1 MHRFTLAGHQDR
13 WPFLL
18 LALLSLA
25 GIAISLFAT
34 RAGGYLSG
42 DSANYIGAA
51 RNFLAGQGLTL
62 PFRTATPIVLPHF
75 PPFYALLLALPGALG
90 VDLMEA
96 ARWVNALLFG
106 GTIALVGLTLYRS
119 TAGSAWA
126 ALLGAWLVLTSE
138 TTLSIHAMA
147 LSEASFIF
155 LGNLGLALLAA
166 YLETDRAR
174 YFVAAGVAVALA
186 FFTRYAGGS
195 LVLAAVLALAL
206 LRPALRPRNLAQAG
220 AFGVLGSS
228 LAALWMLQSAAAGND
243 NRLAGVSLYPL
254 GDRLVGGLRTVVS
267 WALPVGS
274 LPVPLL
280 ALLGAALGLL
290 AAWGLL
296 GLGPWRGGRTAEPGR
311 WLAWLGRHLAGFPV
325 FIKVHMLFIFSFAA
339 FLLAAAAFVDTF
351 MRFDFRILSP
361 LFVSLVVVLV
371 YMAWR
376 ILSRAPGRAGAFYAL
391 AAVLLFFAGSYG
403 LRAVDWVRDVEDF
416 QAVGLRRYADSALL
430 AEVEA
435 LPPETPIASNG
446 DDVIYLFTGR
456 PAWRLPVLWFPVT
469 SGQNP
474 RYQASLAAMQRR
486 LEAEGGV
493 LVYFYDMEWR
503 GYLPTE
509 AELQAQ
515 MPLRLVWRSAD
526 GAIYRVSSTRS
537 DAGKERIQAL
547 TAHPSP
553 FAPSRD

>member
-1 MHRFTLAGHQDR
+1 MPRFTLAGRRDR
-13 WPFLL
+13 WSFLL
-18 LALLSLA
+18 LALLSLT

-42 DSANYIGAA
+42 DSATYIGAA

-62 PFRTATPIVLPHF
+62 PFRATTPIVLPHF
-75 PPFYALLLALPGALG
+75 PPFYALLLALPGTLG
-90 VDLMEA
+90 VDLLEA

-106 GTIALVGLTLYRS
+106 GTVALVGLMLYRS

-126 ALLGAWLVLTSE
+126 VLLGAWLVLTSE
-138 TTLSIHAMA
+138 TMLSIHAMA
-147 LSEASFIF
+147 LSEALFIF

-195 LVLAAVLALAL
+195 LVLAAVLALVL
-206 LRPALRPRNLAQAG
+206 LRPARRPRNLAQAG

-228 LAALWMLQSAAAGND
+228 LAALWVLQSATAGND
-243 NRLAGVSLYPL
+243 NRLTGVSLYPL
-254 GDRLVGGLRTVVS
+254 GDRLVVGLRTVAS
-267 WALPVGS
+267 WALPLDS
-274 LPVPLL
+274 LSVPLL
-280 ALLGAALGLL
+280 VLLGAALGLL
-290 AAWGLL
+290 TAWGLA

-325 FIKVHMLFIFSFAA
+325 FIKVHILFLFSFVA
-339 FLLAAAAFVDTF
+339 FLLVAAAFVDTF

-371 YMAWR
+371 YLAWR
-376 ILSRAPGRAGAFYAL
+376 ILSRAPGRAGATYAL

-403 LRAVDWVRDVEDF
+403 LRAVDWVRNVEDF

-456 PAWRLPVLWFPVT
+456 PAWRLPVLWFPVN
-469 SGQNP
+469 GEQNP
-474 RYQASLAAMQRR
+474 RYRADLAAMQRR

-493 LVYFYDMEWR
+493 LVYFYDMAWR
-503 GYLPTE
+503 AYLPAE
-509 AELQAQ
+509 AELLAQ
-515 MPLRLVWRSAD
+515 LPLRLVWRSAD
-526 GAIYRVSSTRS
+526 GAIYEVSS
-537 DAGKERIQAL
+537 ERASFRKGQRPTLARCL
-547 TAHPSP
+547 SGC
-553 FAPSRD
+553 APSLD